1 METYYTK
8 KEYNEMKSILNRKL
22 KSAEKKIKSLEQ
34 KIHNLEHPL
43 EVEEPT
49 KEEYVNISNPEDNEI
64 YDAPKKPSTPQEQM
78 QMAIDSIEKR
88 SKYGCSF

>member
-34 KIHNLEHPL
+34 KIHSFENPIKITMELGDLAE
-43 EVEEPT
+43 
-49 KEEYVNISNPEDNEI
+49 KETHVTED
-64 YDAPKKPSTPQEQM
+64 
-78 QMAIDSIEKR
+78 
-88 SKYGCSF
+88 